1 MKKLS
6 LTLLTCL
13 IFISPN
19 VVVSETMDN
28 LLEREG
34 IWFKKFTQI
43 SFTGEVTVQFKGIIK
58 KGKMVGDWVSYR
70 EDGQLMAKGN

>member
-34 IWFKKFTQI
+34 IWFKKFT
-43 SFTGEVTVQFKGIIK
+43 
-58 KGKMVGDWVSYR
+58 
-70 EDGQLMAKGN
+70 